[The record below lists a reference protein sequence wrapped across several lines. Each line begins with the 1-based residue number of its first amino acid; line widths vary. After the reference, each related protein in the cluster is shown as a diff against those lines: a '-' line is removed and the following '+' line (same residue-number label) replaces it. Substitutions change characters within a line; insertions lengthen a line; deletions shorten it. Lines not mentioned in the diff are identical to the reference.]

1 MAIFHYSN
9 YTSLDEAIVAFGGY
23 CRDHDLK
30 IGLSHIEELMSI
42 ADQDFIK
49 DYDTWHFATKA
60 LFCTNQEEEEVF
72 DKCFA
77 VFWGKRKHGY
87 NHKIQKQSQTSVI
100 KKANASL
107 VMAGFNPNAKD
118 EREEEEEAKNVTGA
132 SKIESLK
139 ATDFTR
145 VSSMDSQLLD
155 EITEDLIRQ
164 LNHRLKRKMKSQKRG
179 RIDLRNTIR
188 RNLSNGDLLLNLSRK
203 NRRIDKYRV
212 NLILDVSGS
221 MDKYSFFLLKFIWS
235 LKQRIKHIESFVFS
249 TSLIRITDYFEKDQL
264 DKVLI
269 EMSHYANNWSG
280 GTKIGECLREFNEKY
295 AKRVLNGKSVTII
308 LSDGLD
314 TGETSLISQELD
326 KIRMRT
332 SKLVWLNPL
341 KGSREYSPEAKGMK
355 EALPHLDVFASAHNF
370 NSLLE
375 LENILSHV

>member
-9 YTSLDEAIVAFGGY
+9 YETLDEAIVAFGGY
-23 CRDHDLK
+23 CRDHELK

-42 ADQDFIK
+42 ADQVFINDFS
-49 DYDTWHFATKA
+49 TWHYTVKA
-60 LFCTNQEEEEVF
+60 LFCTSKEEEEVF
-72 DKCFA
+72 NKCYA
-77 VFWGKRKHGY
+77 TFWGKRKHGY
-87 NHKIQKQSQTSVI
+87 NHTIKKQSQSNVI

-107 VMAGFNPNAKD
+107 VMAGFKPNS
-118 EREEEEEAKNVTGA
+118 EEEKKEEEAKSVTSA
-132 SKIESLK
+132 SQIDILK
-139 ATDFTR
+139 ATDFSR
-145 VSSMDSQLLD
+145 VSSMDSGILD
-155 EITEDLIRQ
+155 EITEELIRQ
-164 LNHRLKRKMKSQKRG
+164 LNHRLKRKMKAEKQG

-188 RNLSNGDLLLNLSRK
+188 KNMSNGDLLLKLSRK

-235 LKQRIKHIESFVFS
+235 LKQQIKQVESFIFS
-249 TSLIRITDYFEKDQL
+249 TTLVRITNYFNQDQL
-264 DKVLI
+264 DKVLL
-269 EMSHYANNWSG
+269 EMSLHAKNWSG
-280 GTKIGECLREFNEKY
+280 GTKIGECLQEFNNKY
-295 AKRVLNGKSVTII
+295 AKKVLNGKSVTII

-326 KIRMRT
+326 KIKMRT
-332 SKLVWLNPL
+332 NKLVWLNPL

-355 EALPHLDVFASAHNF
+355 EALPYLDVFASAHNF